1 MIFKNIFSAL
11 ENLGLGAQKRSLH
24 IQFSNPALNTE
35 VFLQR
40 IEGQHQ
46 INGGLQAELICF
58 STNAY
63 LPLKQFIG
71 VQVAV
76 DQVTDRGQLF
86 RTTGIITQAAQGQS
100 DGALTAYKL
109 TLEDPTSLW
118 TKRRNS
124 RVFMNKSVREVTEIL
139 FKEWQDKS
147 PLFAASLNLDL
158 TGLSQNGDVR
168 PFIMQS
174 NELDLSFLQRLWKS
188 EGISYLIDEAQ
199 QTVSSF
205 MASIEAQKLR
215 LIDDQ
220 AQYKSLSR
228 GNIRYHRSNATEKQ
242 DSIVSFI
249 AQRSLQPTAVH
260 VQRWQAD
267 SLSQEEGAGSV
278 LSKHQHSG
286 NQDNVS
292 LSLEQA
298 WHISP
303 AWMQDLNGE
312 DQATAS
318 SNQQIEKLNENLSK
332 YYDAQAKQFIAKSTV
347 RDAQVGYWF
356 EFNEHPEI
364 DLHGGSDKQFLILSK
379 HFYNQNN
386 LPKDLSQQIQQLL
399 QQSNWLKAE
408 QQLGDE
414 RQANELVLQRRTIPV
429 VPEYH
434 LLKDRPTTHPQR
446 AKVVGPEGEEIHV
459 DEWGRIK
466 VRFLFTRS
474 EDHAHDSG
482 AGANDNDTDSAWV
495 DVLTP
500 WAGEGYGA
508 RFLPRIGE
516 IVVIDFFDGNIDRP
530 FVVGRIHEA
539 ERSPTK
545 FDIKGQ
551 LPDTKKL
558 SGIRSKEVAG
568 EGFGQLRFDDT
579 TEQISTQLQ
588 SSHGATQLNLGN
600 LSHPK
605 EQAESEGRGEGFE
618 LRTDQWGAVRAG
630 NGLLLTTH
638 KQDNAEGS
646 HLDAN
651 EAKSQ
656 LESNLS
662 SAKALSEVAKNQQ
675 TDPLTVIDSL
685 STLLKGLEL
694 TKILAISNIVNQFK
708 DGLTSSPLNVLQN
721 LGGFVDQI
729 GSIQGDVQGV
739 IQQFNNTFS
748 DVKETIN
755 GFENFVTSVGLQ
767 ADNFKDQFT
776 QLTQGFASNPYQALG
791 QVKDLFSDVQQAV
804 QQVQNIGGILQSSL
818 SNPLSSFSNLQGF
831 MSSLAE
837 NAKNDPKSEAEFKI
851 FQDAMMVLSA
861 PNSIALSTNE
871 DLYLSA
877 DGKISQ
883 MAGESINIS
892 TQKSFI
898 AHAQDKISL
907 FAAQEGLRAYAGKGK
922 VEIQAQA
929 DGADLIARKKV
940 QMIST
945 EDVIEITA
953 AKKIVLV
960 AGGSKIEISSAG
972 IFPTTAGK
980 FESKAGQHLFKGG
993 GKVNFNV
1000 PYLPNTDIY
1009 SHQFTLKNKFGKI
1022 MKNTKYV
1029 LEASNGKQIRGITDN
1044 DGKTRRIYTS
1054 EKEKFSIDVEM

>member
-298 WHISP
+298 WHMSP

-408 QQLGDE
+408 HQLGDE

-675 TDPLTVIDSL
+675 TDPL
-685 STLLKGLEL
+685 E
-694 TKILAISNIVNQFK
+694 
-708 DGLTSSPLNVLQN
+708 VL
-721 LGGFVDQI
+721 DK
-729 GSIQGDVQGV
+729 IQGF
-739 IQQFNNTFS
+739 IATLA
-748 DVKETIN
+748 KE
-755 GFENFVTSVGLQ
+755 
-767 ADNFKDQFT
+767 
-776 QLTQGFASNPYQALG
+776 
-791 QVKDLFSDVQQAV
+791 
-804 QQVQNIGGILQSSL
+804 
-818 SNPLSSFSNLQGF
+818 
-831 MSSLAE
+831 
-837 NAKNDPKSEAEFKI
+837 DPKKADAFK
-851 FQDAMMVLSA
+851 AAVMVLAA
-861 PNSIALSTNE
+861 PKSIAVSTNE

-877 DGKISQ
+877 DGQ
-883 MAGESINIS
+883 MGYTAGDSINVS
-892 TQKSFI
+892 TQKSLVG
-898 AHAQDKISL
+898 HASQKISL
-907 FAAQEGLRAYAGKGK
+907 FAAQEGLRAYAAKGN
-922 VEIQAQA
+922 VELQAQDGEA
-929 DGADLIARKKV
+929 DFIARKGIQV
-940 QMIST
+940 IST
-945 EDVIEITA
+945 EDTVYITSPKEIQIVA
-953 AKKIVLV
+953 DGSELKIN
-960 AGGSKIEISSAG
+960 ASG
-972 IFPTTAGK
+972 IFSTTASK
-980 FESKAGQHLFKGG
+980 FESKAGQHLFKAGQHIDS
-993 GKVNFNV
+993 KFIE
-1000 PYLPNTDIY
+1000 LP
-1009 SHQFTLKNKFGKI
+1009 TLKCPYKLQN
-1022 MKNTKYV
+1022 
-1029 LEASNGKQIRGITDN
+1029 AARNGNALISLD
-1044 DGKTRRIYTS
+1044 
-1054 EKEKFSIDVEM
+1054 